1 MTTTTNTEATFAEVI
16 TMMTEQIEW
25 NKKEVL
31 KREVKQNYSW
41 LDDKIIGELL
51 ADTRRIENNI
61 WHMKQGRE
69 LA

>member
-41 LDDKIIGELL
+41 LDDKRIGELL

>member
-41 LDDKIIGELL
+41 LDDQRIGELL

>member
-1 MTTTTNTEATFAEVI
+1 MTTTINTEATFAEVI

-31 KREVKQNYSW
+31 KREVKQHYSW
-41 LDDKIIGELL
+41 LDDQRIGELL